1 MANYFD
7 RISLNKEA
15 KEKAGFEQA
24 AAQAKLQ
31 VQVDKFALQ
40 QARAKAQ
47 AQAEAAKSAIPFNLN
62 AVVTA
67 VRTVENIDADI
78 AAAEAIE
85 KELFS

>member
-1 MANYFD
+1 MSKYLE

-40 QARAKAQ
+40 QAKSKAE
-47 AQAEAAKSAIPFNLN
+47 AAVEAAKSAIPFVLN
-62 AVVTA
+62 DVIQA
-67 VRTVENIDADI
+67 VRTVENIQADI
-78 AAAEAIE
+78 KAVEEIE
-85 KELFS
+85 QELFG